1 MTALEALAILEAATL
16 ECKKR
21 EADTAELR
29 AGLDFLELHIQPV
42 WLIPQFRHHI
52 GGERKTGYQRESQQ
66 QVLRPTFE
74 GIRDSVRE
82 LVEKTMDALALQ
94 LTVAYDTKIKVEVD
108 RLKEA
113 NLSVN
118 AIAERKPE
126 ILVNDKIDVRP
137 PGGPRPQLKNETTRA
152 PASNAN

>member
-1 MTALEALAILEAATL
+1 MTVLEALIVLESATL

-21 EADTAELR
+21 EINTPEVRQALQ
-29 AGLDFLELHIQPV
+29 LLEPYIQPP
-42 WLIPQFRHHI
+42 WLVAQF
-52 GGERKTGYQRESQQ
+52 YQETDPLGDKVVDRDGQQ

-82 LVEKTMDALALQ
+82 LVEKKMDALALQ
-94 LTVAYDTKIKVEVD
+94 LTVAHDTKIKVEVD
-108 RLKEA
+108 HLKEA

-126 ILVNDKIDVRP
+126 F
-137 PGGPRPQLKNETTRA
+137 
-152 PASNAN
+152 